1 MAKRARREPDRPGAD
16 PPAPAPAPGPTQA
29 AAPDPSRRRWVL
41 VRRAVVVGAILFG
54 LGAGVFVL
62 AAVHMVGQAPV
73 WWRAAEID
81 DPRTAD
87 VAERIERALVNELHR
102 VDRPASEETGEGGGD
117 WISKEWGFSVSAR
130 DVNAWLNTRLPRWLE
145 NEEPDFDWPESVR
158 ELQIDFSGRQIRI
171 GALVDTGEGLRTLWA
186 SFRPEIRGDG
196 SLWIV
201 ADGAYIGR
209 LPIPPS
215 LVLGQTEARLES
227 FLDMKLEDREFW
239 SRVIRAAMGG
249 EAMLEDASIGLGD
262 GRRVRLLRIV
272 SRYDRIEV
280 TCRTEWTRRVASE
293 R

>member
-1 MAKRARREPDRPGAD
+1 MAKRARPEPDRARGAETPPVPPSADERPG
-16 PPAPAPAPGPTQA
+16 
-29 AAPDPSRRRWVL
+29 RMRV
-41 VRRAVVVGAILFG
+41 VRRVVIVGAIVFG
-54 LGAGVFVL
+54 LGAGVVVL

-73 WWRAAEID
+73 WWRAAEPD
-81 DPRTAD
+81 NPETAE

-102 VDRPASEETGEGGGD
+102 VDRAACEETAEGGGD
-117 WISKEWGFSVSAR
+117 WISEPWGFTVSAR
-130 DVNAWLNTRLPRWLE
+130 DVNAWLNTRLPRWAE

-171 GALVDTGEGLRTLWA
+171 GARVNTGEGDRTLWA
-186 SFRPEIRGDG
+186 SFRPEIRKDG

-201 ADGAYIGR
+201 ADGAYVGR

-215 LVLGQTEARLES
+215 LVLNQTEARLES
-227 FLDMKLEDREFW
+227 LLDMKLEDREFW
-239 SRVIRAAMGG
+239 SRVIRAAMGA

-280 TCRTEWTRRVASE
+280 TCRTEWSRRVASDAGE